1 MGTWRTNN
9 KALGL
14 IEETQ
19 QSVITDGTLNK
30 QGEEIIKLE
39 IKTHPTLNRSIEMKG
54 NRKIQERFMLL
65 IGNTKSIKE

>member
-1 MGTWRTNN
+1 MAMGTWRTNN

-19 QSVITDGTLNK
+19 QLVVTDGTLNK

-39 IKTHPTLNRSIEMKG
+39 IKNSSNFEQKHWN
-54 NRKIQERFMLL
+54 ER
-65 IGNTKSIKE
+65 

>member
-1 MGTWRTNN
+1 MAMGTWRTNN

-39 IKTHPTLNRSIEMKG
+39 NLNRSIEMKG